1 MRTFED
7 LLPDLKSQRLLED
20 GVGVG
25 IGVRTDPPGEEAS
38 EKAAP
43 EALPPPAAA
52 SPVRDPPS
60 QSPSSSSSAEDV
72 GPSTVRLNPSAL
84 FAFLH
89 KLPIASPALLAKD
102 VFKNLVK
109 NQIKT
114 TPFDSIAFLRAKRS
128 DHETRVPKSL
138 LQYRYCFGEN

>member
-7 LLPDLKSQRLLED
+7 LLPDLKSQRLVED
-20 GVGVG
+20 GVG
-25 IGVRTDPPGEEAS
+25 IGVVRIRTDPPGEEAS

-43 EALPPPAAA
+43 EAIPPPAAA
-52 SPVRDPPS
+52 SPVRDSPS
-60 QSPSSSSSAEDV
+60 QSPSSSSSADGV
-72 GPSTVRLNPSAL
+72 GTSTERLNLSAL

-102 VFKNLVK
+102 FFKNLVK

-114 TPFDSIAFLRAKRS
+114 TPF
-128 DHETRVPKSL
+128 
-138 LQYRYCFGEN
+138 